1 MNRRVFLT
9 AIALTIGFV
18 FSAALP
24 ARAHTVHKIMFHVDE
39 NDPARM
45 NLVLNN
51 AQNVNNYYKAKGE
64 IIQIEIVAYGPGLN
78 MLVADKSPVKAR
90 VSSMSLAIE
99 NLRFSACNN
108 THQAMIKK
116 AGKDVPLL
124 SEAKVVPS
132 GVVRLVYLQEAGWS
146 YLRP

>member
-1 MNRRVFLT
+1 MNRRVLLT
-9 AIALTIGFV
+9 AIVLAIGFV

-24 ARAHTVHKIMFHVDE
+24 TSAHTVHKIMFHVDE

-45 NLVLNN
+45 NMVLNN

-64 IIQIEIVAYGPGLN
+64 KIQIEIVAYGPGLN
-78 MLVADKSPVKAR
+78 MLVADTSPVKAR
-90 VSSMSLAIE
+90 ISSMGMEID

-108 THQAMIKK
+108 THQAMVKK
-116 AGKDVPLL
+116 AGKDIPLL

-146 YLRP
+146 YVRP